1 MTPEVKME
9 TLSIAHQLQNFF
21 QFASRRIEAENT
33 ALSLEELVQQW
44 RKDMEYS
51 ETLQDVRQGILDE
64 ASGLAEPAAMA
75 FSDIRRQLGI
85 TD

>member
-1 MTPEVKME
+1 ME
-9 TLSIAHQLQNFF
+9 TRSIAHQLQNFF
-21 QFASRRIEAENT
+21 QFASQRMETENT

-51 ETLQDVRQGILDE
+51 KTLEDVRQGILDE
-64 ASGLAEPAAMA
+64 ASGLAEPAAIA
-75 FSDIRRQLGI
+75 FSDIRRQPGI